1 MRQTLST
8 TISQEKK
15 HSQINNMNRNRVTL
29 VLGIC
34 ALYQVAHG
42 IPVPSLNPEDY
53 ENSHKPAP
61 YPFLQSVS
69 RAIPEINPEDIE
81 NSHKPAPDPFLA
93 SASRMPLI
101 NPEDIENSHKP
112 APEPFFPT
120 DSNSRGHQEPALN
133 PEDFVNSH
141 KPAPDPF
148 L

>member
-1 MRQTLST
+1 MG
-8 TISQEKK
+8 
-15 HSQINNMNRNRVTL
+15 HSQIKNMSRNRVTL

-61 YPFLQSVS
+61 
-69 RAIPEINPEDIE
+69 
-81 NSHKPAPDPFLA
+81 DPFLA

-101 NPEDIENSHKP
+101 NPEEIENSHKP
-112 APEPFFPT
+112 FLLT

-133 PEDFVNSH
+133 PEDFENSQ